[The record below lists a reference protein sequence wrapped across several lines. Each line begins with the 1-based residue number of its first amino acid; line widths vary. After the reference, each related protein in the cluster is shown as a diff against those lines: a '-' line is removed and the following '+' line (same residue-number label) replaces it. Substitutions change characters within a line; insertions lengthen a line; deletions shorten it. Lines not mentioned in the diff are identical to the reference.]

1 MGVLE
6 PGEVRA
12 ELQLQVNSQ
21 NANNSRDKLSFPQKF
36 GYGAFMT
43 VEAKHRL
50 QAVNPSDFACDIGIE
65 RFFLSRNSQPD
76 L

>member
-1 MGVLE
+1 MGHHS
-6 PGEVRA
+6 GEFGTEFQLLLNSPNSKTAETNFRFALKVR
-12 ELQLQVNSQ
+12 
-21 NANNSRDKLSFPQKF
+21 
-36 GYGAFMT
+36 YGAFMT